1 MNLRARFRSSRVSV
15 LLAAG
20 LVVASFAAPVRADDA
35 RDEANAQLVSKV
47 RLTLIDKFG
56 ADALDIDVAAASGNI
71 VLAGVVSKRSTHELI
86 SEVAKSV
93 AGVSDVTNRVKL
105 DETAPHSTEKAGQ
118 IAAEGEREVKDAA
131 IELRLRLALIDQ
143 LGRDGFRIGTD
154 SASGVVTLEFPAKMA
169 AERRAQAVGIAEKV
183 DGVTKVISIE
193 K

>member
-1 MNLRARFRSSRVSV
+1 MNLRARSHSSRVSV

-20 LVVASFAAPVRADDA
+20 LVAASFAMPVRADEV
-35 RDEANAQLVSKV
+35 REEANAQLVSKV

-71 VLAGVVSKRSTHELI
+71 VLAGVVTKRSTHELI

-105 DETAPHSTEKAGQ
+105 EEATPAPSEKAGQ

-131 IELRLRLALIDQ
+131 IELKLRLALVDQ

-154 SASGVVTLEFPAKMA
+154 AASGVVTLEFPVKM
-169 AERRAQAVGIAEKV
+169 ESDRRAQAVAIAEKV
-183 DGVTKVISIE
+183 DGVAKVLSIE

>member
-1 MNLRARFRSSRVSV
+1 
-15 LLAAG
+15 LAAG
-20 LVVASFAAPVRADDA
+20 LVVASFAVPVRADDA
-35 RDEANAQLVSKV
+35 REEANAQLVSKV

-105 DETAPHSTEKAGQ
+105 DETAQSTEKAGQ
-118 IAAEGEREVKDAA
+118 IAAEGEREVKDSA

-154 SASGVVTLEFPAKMA
+154 SASGVVTLEFPAKMG
-169 AERRAQAVGIAEKV
+169 AERRAQAVGVAEKV